1 MIDTTY
7 RCDATVTGTRYAR
20 ANSTHYQHL
29 AHTFPTARVY
39 VPGRP
44 KILPTW
50 YIHVALPVVN
60 ISRHVWE
67 ERLMKLSLH
76 RPVVDAVHSQLKDE
90 IRTLDLHVQLKVQV
104 VELDALRRGE
114 PGEQALGHG
123 VQIGRQRAHI
133 G

>member
-1 MIDTTY
+1 
-7 RCDATVTGTRYAR
+7 
-20 ANSTHYQHL
+20 
-29 AHTFPTARVY
+29 
-39 VPGRP
+39 
-44 KILPTW
+44 
-50 YIHVALPVVN
+50 
-60 ISRHVWE
+60 
-67 ERLMKLSLH
+67 MKLSLH